1 MNAKVSFIGKLFQ
14 LFQVQRKVIVLSTY
28 FIFCID
34 FVGKPMT
41 DINTIAYR
49 KRIFDMIS
57 GNCLLQRDINVP
69 KDVCKVCV

>member
-1 MNAKVSFIGKLFQ
+1 MSP
-14 LFQVQRKVIVLSTY
+14 Y
-28 FIFCID
+28 FIFCTV

-41 DINTIAYR
+41 DISTTTYW

-57 GNCLLQRDINVP
+57 GSCLLQHDINAP